1 MQTRTLQ
8 DLSMKKMRASLFSL
22 LVALLLTSC
31 AAMKPVAPEINLMGL
46 VVDEVTLS
54 HVNMVANLRLFNPNA
69 VTLQVQS
76 VEYELQLNGVKVSAG
91 QSLRSLD
98 IAPDDYGNL
107 DLRLSSAYWDIF
119 RFVNNLQ
126 QGEELDFRLTG
137 KVRVGGLGI
146 IGHTFNFDH
155 EGKIPLVGKDGRPSP
170 LFDSLIMP
178 PRQN

>member
-1 MQTRTLQ
+1 L
-8 DLSMKKMRASLFSL
+8 KKIRDFLFGL
-22 LVALLLTSC
+22 IVALLLASC
-31 AAMKPVAPEINLMGL
+31 AAMQPVAPEINLMGL

-54 HVNMVANLRLFNPNA
+54 HVNMVASLRLFNPNA

-76 VEYELQLNGVKVSAG
+76 VEYELELNRVKVSAG
-91 QSLRSLD
+91 KSLRSLD
-98 IAPDDYGNL
+98 IAPDDFGNL

-155 EGKIPLVGKDGRPSP
+155 EGKIPLLNKEGLPSP
-170 LFDSLIMP
+170 LLDPLNMA

>member
-1 MQTRTLQ
+1 
-8 DLSMKKMRASLFSL
+8 MKKICASLFSL
-22 LVALLLTSC
+22 FVALLIASC
-31 AAMKPVAPEINLMGL
+31 AAMKPAAPEINLMGL
-46 VVDEVTLS
+46 VMDEVTLS

-76 VEYELQLNGVKVSAG
+76 VEYELQLNGVKVSIG

-98 IAPDDYGNL
+98 IAANDYGSL
-107 DLRLSSAYWDIF
+107 DLRLSSAYWDLF
-119 RFVNNLQ
+119 RFINNIQ

-137 KVRVGGLGI
+137 RVRVGGLGI

-155 EGKIPLVGKDGRPSP
+155 EGKIPLLNKDGRPSP
-170 LFDSLIMP
+170 LFDPLIMP